1 MSRRALFGPDASAE
15 LREAAR
21 WYEQRHTGLGARF
34 VVEVDVAVRSAAR
47 WPHSGAPVPGVREE
61 LQLRR
66 LRVGRFPYHVVY
78 LLADDVIHVLA
89 VAHDRRRPGYWAS
102 RVEP

>member
-1 MSRRALFGPDASAE
+1 MTRRVLFGLDASAE
-15 LREAAR
+15 LAGAAR
-21 WYEQRHTGLGARF
+21 WYEQRHVGLGAQF
-34 VVEVDVAVRSAAR
+34 VGALDAALQSAAR
-47 WPHSGAPVPGVREE
+47 WPHSGALVPGVREDH
-61 LQLRR
+61 QLRR

-89 VAHDRRRPGYWAS
+89 VAHDRRRPDYWSS

>member
-1 MSRRALFGPDASAE
+1 MSRRVLFGPEASGE
-15 LREAAR
+15 LRDAAR
-21 WYEQRHTGLGARF
+21 WYEQRHAGLGARF
-34 VVEVDVAVRSAAR
+34 VAAVDVAVWSAAR
-47 WPHSGAPVPGVREE
+47 WPHSGALVPGVREE

-89 VAHDRRRPGYWAS
+89 VAHDRRRPGYWGT